1 MAYDVF
7 LVSALEDRDMAK
19 LVARR
24 LRALKFKVS
33 FDQKQ
38 VNDTLD
44 DKDARNISRSDTI
57 LVLWSEHAVQ
67 SDWVRAAA
75 SIGHSREG
83 SLLQVGLDKT
93 IPYQPF
99 KKDKRYVIAE
109 MTSRKT
115 PEAFY
120 KLVEDLG
127 ARTGRT
133 DLREWMGL
141 SSKDEEGRLDW
152 ILAHPDDPIAIDHKK
167 KQEKALGKKPALADE
182 AKGAAALAAASIKPT
197 VGSATLRSAPMRP
210 TPGREDIDNAPDL
223 DAVVGRATIVA
234 VAAAIVAML
243 ALSWWF
249 RTDTVAANTQ
259 ALPPIGNASLIPA
272 ACPPGQIPRSLI
284 RVEPLEPGPIVN
296 DTSDDSQ
303 NNAIGIPPPDQVL
316 EPGPIIDDTDD

>member
-57 LVLWSEHAVQ
+57 LVLWSENAVL

-99 KKDKRYVIAE
+99 KKDKRYVIDQ

-115 PEAFY
+115 PEAFF
-120 KLVEDLG
+120 KMVEDLG
-127 ARTGRT
+127 ARSGRT
-133 DLREWMGL
+133 DLRDWMGL
-141 SSKDEEGRLDW
+141 GAKDEEARLDW
-152 ILAHPDDPIAIDHKK
+152 ILAHPDDPIALDHKK
-167 KQEKALGKKPALADE
+167 KQEKALGKKPDLADE

-210 TPGREDIDNAPDL
+210 TPSPLGSDPESDL
-223 DAVVGRATIVA
+223 DDVIGRATIVA

-249 RTDTVAANTQ
+249 RTDMLATNTQ
-259 ALPPIGNASLIPA
+259 AMPPIGNANSIPA
-272 ACPPGQIPRSLI
+272 ACPPGQVPRALI
-284 RVEPLEPGPIVN
+284 KVQPLEPGPIVN
-296 DTSDDSQ
+296 DTDAGDPA
-303 NNAIGIPPPDQVL
+303 NAIGIPPEDQIL
-316 EPGPIIDDTDD
+316 EPGRIIDDTGE